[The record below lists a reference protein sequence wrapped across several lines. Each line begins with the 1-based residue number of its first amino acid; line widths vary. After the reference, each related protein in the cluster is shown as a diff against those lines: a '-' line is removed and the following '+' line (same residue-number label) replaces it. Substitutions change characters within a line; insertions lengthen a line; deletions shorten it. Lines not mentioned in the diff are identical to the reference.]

1 MKYIKKFEAVNVR
14 FSQVQLE
21 PTELEFGDIVR
32 IKKDSN
38 FSDNIKNFIY
48 QVEATKLG
56 MSKLV
61 NLVDS
66 DYLGWI
72 RNKDLELLSK
82 EEIDEFKKLHEIY

>member
-1 MKYIKKFEAVNVR
+1 M
-14 FSQVQLE
+14 QLE